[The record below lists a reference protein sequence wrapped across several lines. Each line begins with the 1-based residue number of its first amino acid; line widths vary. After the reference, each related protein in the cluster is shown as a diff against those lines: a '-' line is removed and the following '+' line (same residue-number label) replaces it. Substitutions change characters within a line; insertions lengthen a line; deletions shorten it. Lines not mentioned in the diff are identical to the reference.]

1 MELSRIQKFVNEH
14 VDASLP
20 AESQT
25 LILSSDMELMGGDNA
40 KYSNNSSGTC
50 NSVNQDC
57 TNYGANCDK
66 SHNGTCNSGIITIV
80 NNDRDKCK

>member
-25 LILSSDMELMGGDNA
+25 LILGSDLDLMGGANTVCA
-40 KYSNNSSGTC
+40 NGLKCATSNGDC
-50 NSVNQDC
+50 VNRVPC
-57 TNYGANCDK
+57 AGANLKCVEITNKQLGEDCD
-66 SHNGTCNSGIITIV
+66 
-80 NNDRDKCK
+80 

>member
-25 LILSSDMELMGGDNA
+25 LILGSGVGMIDARNTGCTNLGGCSSDNDDCKNTGKCSG
-40 KYSNNSSGTC
+40 SNNSCLTIANSTVTSC
-50 NSVNQDC
+50 N
-57 TNYGANCDK
+57 
-66 SHNGTCNSGIITIV
+66 
-80 NNDRDKCK
+80 

>member
-25 LILSSDMELMGGDNA
+25 LILGSDMDLMGGANKLCINKD
-40 KYSNNSSGTC
+40 TC
-50 NSVNQDC
+50 LTTNWDCINKLPCGGVNEEC
-57 TNYGANCDK
+57 IVVTNE
-66 SHNGTCNSGIITIV
+66 
-80 NNDRDKCK
+80 DRDKCK

>member
-25 LILSSDMELMGGDNA
+25 LILGSDMDLMGGDNTGCTNLGSCTSDNFGCTNGGA
-40 KYSNNSSGTC
+40 CSGSNTGCMSTANSTRPTC
-50 NSVNQDC
+50 N
-57 TNYGANCDK
+57 
-66 SHNGTCNSGIITIV
+66 
-80 NNDRDKCK
+80 